1 MFLSKFKK
9 VLIKLI
15 KMILGEKI
23 IKSTKYGKLSVGVNC
38 FENYDEIE
46 V

>member
-1 MFLSKFKK
+1 MFLSKFTK

-23 IKSTKYGKLSVGVNC
+23 IKSRKYGKLKQNGIHKDHPPV
-38 FENYDEIE
+38 
-46 V
+46 